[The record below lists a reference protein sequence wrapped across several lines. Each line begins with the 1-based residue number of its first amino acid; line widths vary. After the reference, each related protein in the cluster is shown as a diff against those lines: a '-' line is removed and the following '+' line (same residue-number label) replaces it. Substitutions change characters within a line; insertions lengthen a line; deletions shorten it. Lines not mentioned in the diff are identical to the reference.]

1 MAICFDLRDREREK
15 KRERGFFFFL
25 DLLVQILVHSTFFR
39 SIYIAVVIFV
49 HRDLSFRD
57 SAEIIVFVAFKL
69 SRREEVKI
77 NSGTKVN
84 NLFHTRF
91 CLGLLLLFLFF
102 FLENLASGDT
112 RREK

>member
-25 DLLVQILVHSTFFR
+25 DLLVQILVYSTFFR

-57 SAEIIVFVAFKL
+57 FGRNHSFCCVQVVEK
-69 SRREEVKI
+69 RR
-77 NSGTKVN
+77 S
-84 NLFHTRF
+84 
-91 CLGLLLLFLFF
+91 
-102 FLENLASGDT
+102 
-112 RREK
+112 